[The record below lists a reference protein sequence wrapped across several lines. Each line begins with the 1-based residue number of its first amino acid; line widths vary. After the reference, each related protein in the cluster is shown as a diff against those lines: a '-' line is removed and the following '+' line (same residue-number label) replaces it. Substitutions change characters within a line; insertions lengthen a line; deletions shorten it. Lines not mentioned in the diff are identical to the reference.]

1 MLYEYLAL
9 VLCLRWLAVF
19 LPGILKSR
27 ENNASSLL
35 NKLILAYVLR
45 LSGISSVQQNRLLWT
60 RWFMLVTMYYR
71 WHGRDKSQKQTRF
84 QFFGFLLY

>member
-60 RWFMLVTMYYR
+60 R
-71 WHGRDKSQKQTRF
+71 
-84 QFFGFLLY
+84 